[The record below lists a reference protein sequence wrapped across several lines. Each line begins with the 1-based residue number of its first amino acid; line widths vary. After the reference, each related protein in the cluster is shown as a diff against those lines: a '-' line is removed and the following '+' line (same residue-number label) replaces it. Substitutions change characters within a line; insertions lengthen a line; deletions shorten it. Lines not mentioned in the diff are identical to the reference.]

1 MCNVMPVSKI
11 SQENNLVQ
19 LCDMFLQDLTDPLS
33 IIDSEYRIF
42 WVNQRKA
49 SEHRLRREDI
59 VGKVCYEIFFGKNAP
74 CSQCLVSKVKITGQP
89 CSAEKSCDLPEGRRV
104 WCKQRAVP
112 IYDKNNQ
119 IAYTMVYG
127 IHITDKILLQ
137 QRQDNQIKIL
147 EKTIFELKQH
157 LKTSPNEIDYRQ
169 NHAGLTGREIE
180 VLHLMAEGQTNPEIS
195 QALSISTHTAKSHV
209 INIFNKLGVNNRT
222 QAAVMA
228 TFQQLI
234 TL

>member
-1 MCNVMPVSKI
+1 MPVSKI
-11 SQENNLVQ
+11 SLENNLIQ

-33 IIDSEYRIF
+33 IIDSEYYIF
-42 WVNQRKA
+42 WANRRKA
-49 SEHRLRREDI
+49 SEHQLSREDI
-59 VGKVCYEIFFGKNAP
+59 VGKVCYEIFFGKNKP
-74 CSQCLVSKVKITGQP
+74 CSQCLVSKVKITGRP
-89 CSAEKSCDLPEGRRV
+89 CSIEKSCDLPEGRRV
-104 WCKQRAVP
+104 WCEQRAVP
-112 IYDKNNQ
+112 IYDKNSK

-127 IHITDKILLQ
+127 IIVTDKILLQ
-137 QRQDNQIKIL
+137 QRQNIHIKKL
-147 EKTIFELKQH
+147 ERTLFELKQH
-157 LKTSPNEIDYRQ
+157 PKNSHSEIGYRQ

-195 QALSISTHTAKSHV
+195 QALSISAHTAKSHV

-228 TFQQLI
+228 AFQQLI